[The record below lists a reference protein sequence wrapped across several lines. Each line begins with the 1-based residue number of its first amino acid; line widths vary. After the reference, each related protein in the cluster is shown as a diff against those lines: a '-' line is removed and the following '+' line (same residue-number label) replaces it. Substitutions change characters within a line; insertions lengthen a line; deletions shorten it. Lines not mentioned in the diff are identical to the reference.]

1 MPLFRSFIVDK
12 ESFNIAVPIGLALQ
26 QRKNEA
32 AGIILRNTNC
42 NQRQKQVNWPK
53 LVLEEID
60 PLWLESIKWVEKL
73 FLASNLLASVPS
85 NIHVLDKLCC
95 LDLRRNQLK
104 SIPSRLLQMPSLR
117 DLRLSEN
124 KLTELPRNCKWSPS
138 LKSVYL
144 SDNSLETLP
153 KSMATAKLTILYLA
167 RNNLYEVPQC
177 IWKITTLQSLDL
189 SGNPRLTQLPSQM
202 GRLINIE
209 MLRLENLE
217 QVGGAHKM
225 GIYWKRECLKFSAV
239 FSCLF
244 WVEECHVCISLI
256 ENFSLC
262 VKFIPVNTLYGKGTP
277 SEQHCFLDLF
287 LVTSQTKRKKIR
299 NVENPKQR
307 TIHAQQAI

>member
-225 GIYWKRECLKFSAV
+225 GIYWKRECLKYSAV

-262 VKFIPVNTLYGKGTP
+262 VKFIPANTLYGKGTP

-287 LVTSQTKRKKIR
+287 LVTS
-299 NVENPKQR
+299 
-307 TIHAQQAI
+307 